1 MGPPGGC
8 PVGPGIMS
16 PEEAAELIDRE
27 LIFELPNDLQC
38 IEDAVEFVVSRCSTC
53 QDVARKLRFNFRVS
67 LVEALSNA
75 MIYGNGRDPAK
86 RVRLEVRLGSGR
98 LTARV
103 TDQGRGFNPLRVPD
117 PTTPDNLLEEGG
129 RGLFLM
135 RKLMDEVHY
144 NDRGNSV
151 TLILHLAGSG
161 PFQDQAT
168 A

>member
-1 MGPPGGC
+1 M
-8 PVGPGIMS
+8 
-16 PEEAAELIDRE
+16 IDRE
-27 LIFELPNDLQC
+27 LIFELPNDLHC
-38 IEDAVEFVVSRCSTC
+38 IEDAVEFIVSRCSTC

-86 RVRLEVRLGSGR
+86 RVRLEVHLSAGR

-103 TDQGRGFNPLRVPD
+103 TDQGHGFNPLRVPD
-117 PTTPDNLLEEGG
+117 PTAPENLLEEGG

-144 NDRGNSV
+144 NERGNSV
-151 TLILHLAGSG
+151 TLVLNLSASRTF
-161 PFQDQAT
+161 PDQAT